1 MFLKLTKIS
10 FKIELQRFPF
20 LTFTDS
26 DECSTDPCGDN
37 GSCVDQVNSFVCI
50 CDDGYDGDNCET
62 DSDDCD
68 PNPCLN
74 GSSCTDAVNGFS
86 CSCADGYE
94 GDTCG
99 TGENDSVGCG
109 FCFLC

>member
-1 MFLKLTKIS
+1 MLSASRESRDLLPASVTPSIY
-10 FKIELQRFPF
+10 L
-20 LTFTDS
+20 TDS

-37 GSCVDQVNSFVCI
+37 GSCVDQVNGFVCI
-50 CDDGYDGDNCET
+50 CDDGYEGDNCET

-74 GSSCTDAVNGFS
+74 GGSCTDAVNGFS

-99 TGENDSVGCG
+99 TG
-109 FCFLC
+109 